1 MAEAAIQERL
11 IAGIMSALLSG
22 FPLDKHLKKSTLGFK
37 RYTSEGEAERVIVSD
52 GELNF
57 NFTSAYLP
65 GTKWPLGHNFTLG
78 GREISY
84 AGVHLNGYITD
95 VQILARV
102 MTLEEMRDYTLCK
115 KVSHLKEQI
124 F

>member
-1 MAEAAIQERL
+1 MEEAVQEKL
-11 IAGIMSALLSG
+11 IVGIMSVLLSG
-22 FPLDKHLKKSTLGFK
+22 FEFLETKLQKVWKSPYF

-65 GTKWPLGHNFTLG
+65 STEWPRGHNFTFG
-78 GREISY
+78 GREIPY

-95 VQILARV
+95 VQVLARV
-102 MTLEEMRDYTLCK
+102 MTPEEMKGFTLCE
-115 KVSHLKEQI
+115 KVS
-124 F
+124 

>member
-1 MAEAAIQERL
+1 MRKVTER
-11 IAGIMSALLSG
+11 INRSH
-22 FPLDKHLKKSTLGFK
+22 F
-37 RYTSEGEAERVIVSD
+37 RYTSAGEAERVIVSD

-65 GTKWPLGHNFTLG
+65 QTEWPQGHNFTFG
-78 GREISY
+78 GREIPY

-102 MTLEEMRDYTLCK
+102 MAPEEMKGYTLCE
-115 KVSHLKEQI
+115 KVSDIENNSALRD
-124 F
+124 

>member
-1 MAEAAIQERL
+1 MLKIKKQEL
-11 IAGIMSALLSG
+11 VQAS
-22 FPLDKHLKKSTLGFK
+22 

-52 GELNF
+52 GKLNF

-78 GREISY
+78 GREIPY

-102 MTLEEMRDYTLCK
+102 MALEEMRGYTLCK
-115 KVSHLKEQI
+115 KVN
-124 F
+124 